1 MDRSSTAVLGER
13 EAVVDGESE
22 AVVGGEVVGVGRRER
37 GGVTGRTLGGSANS
51 ISLDLASERSNA
63 VSCGCEMAASK
74 ATDPID
80 GTDR

>member
-1 MDRSSTAVLGER
+1 MERSSTAVLGEM
-13 EAVVDGESE
+13 E